1 VNVQVVTDPTGRV
14 LWISTAKPGR
24 SSEITTA
31 RHHKLTAHVRKA
43 GSGALAD
50 PGLAGL
56 DGNPGPPPDRCTATR

>member
-1 VNVQVVTDPTGRV
+1 MNVQVVTDSTGRV

-24 SSEITTA
+24 SSEVTTA

-43 GSGALAD
+43 GSCALAGSGFAD
-50 PGLAGL
+50 L